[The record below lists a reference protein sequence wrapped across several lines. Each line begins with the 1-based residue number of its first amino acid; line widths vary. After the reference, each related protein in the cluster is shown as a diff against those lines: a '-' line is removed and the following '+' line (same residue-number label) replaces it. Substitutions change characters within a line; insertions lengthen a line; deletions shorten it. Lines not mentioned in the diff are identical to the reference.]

1 MLITGKLRLV
11 LFSRVDEESVYQRYV
26 SSQFRNIAGHL
37 IKKITRLKILRINI
51 QYFFKS
57 ERTIFVVLY

>member
-11 LFSRVDEESVYQRYV
+11 LFSRVNEESVYQRYV

-37 IKKITRLKILRINI
+37 IKKNYKVKNTEN
-51 QYFFKS
+51 
-57 ERTIFVVLY
+57 